1 MYKSKDTKNCKR
13 YTGRESCFLDCLK
26 DTKGLTV
33 RETLNTIIA
42 VEGKSLVNDKAR
54 AKQRSL
60 PDLFFIRDMW

>member
-1 MYKSKDTKNCKR
+1 M
-13 YTGRESCFLDCLK
+13 DCLK

-60 PDLFFIRDMW
+60 PDLFFIRDMLVEGLNGESDIAVKSK